1 MKQKICYV
9 SAVVLILLL
18 TCESYPQTLPHN
30 NFKLKESSRILL
42 DSQKTQ
48 LSEKSPLLAGTL
60 SFIVPG
66 LAMGQFY
73 NAQYLKGVLH
83 VAISGLAFVI
93 FFSGFDVGG
102 GSGEHPT
109 AYAGFVLY
117 LGNWIYTTFE
127 AIASAEKINKE
138 IMLQKYRSG
147 LLDKFKFGFT
157 FDHDKKLRLN
167 FAIGL

>member
-1 MKQKICYV
+1 MRYTKIIFVILIIGCFSGINYAQFKNQLSLQHN
-9 SAVVLILLL
+9 SALLID
-18 TCESYPQTLPHN
+18 TNKNIP
-30 NFKLKESSRILL
+30 K
-42 DSQKTQ
+42 

-66 LAMGQFY
+66 LALGQFY

-127 AIASAEKINKE
+127 AIASAEKINNE
-138 IMLQKYRSG
+138 IMLQKYRSESP
-147 LLDKFKFGFT
+147 DKIKFGLSL
-157 FDHDKKLRLN
+157 DQNKKLRLN